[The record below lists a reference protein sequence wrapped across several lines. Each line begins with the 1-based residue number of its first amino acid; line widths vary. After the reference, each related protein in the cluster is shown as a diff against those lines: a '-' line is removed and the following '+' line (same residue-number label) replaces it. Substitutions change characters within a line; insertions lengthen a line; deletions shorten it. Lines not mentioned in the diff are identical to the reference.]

1 MKRFT
6 QFDVAVEKL
15 WPRLVALYPD
25 YAIYQSRT
33 DREIPVV
40 ILSPVAAA

>member
-1 MKRFT
+1 VKRFT

-15 WPRLVALYPD
+15 WPRLVGFYPE
-25 YAIYQSRT
+25 YAFYQSRT

-40 ILSPVAAA
+40 ILSSVAEA